1 MILTCTKSSS
11 TCLLRCEKNE
21 QNTTREETWNSIGN
35 EAIAVIQ
42 SKKHWKYQLSTRLR
56 LWHWRKTLGPT
67 SRLAR
72 CYGIEP
78 QWEPHRG
85 TRSPGTRASLEARM
99 EEKSLRGK
107 LDKEISA
114 FINIVDASDTGIR
127 LLRPV
132 ILLRL
137 YMKIVPFK
145 IDEVKMFL

>member
-1 MILTCTKSSS
+1 
-11 TCLLRCEKNE
+11 
-21 QNTTREETWNSIGN
+21 
-35 EAIAVIQ
+35 
-42 SKKHWKYQLSTRLR
+42 
-56 LWHWRKTLGPT
+56 
-67 SRLAR
+67 
-72 CYGIEP
+72 
-78 QWEPHRG
+78 
-85 TRSPGTRASLEARM
+85 M